1 MLKLARATALGIA
14 VLLAGCATEAP
25 VPAGAPEPIAPQ
37 PSDAAL
43 RPGLQPRYFY
53 GDFDHVDRVPT
64 APAEVAKGAVGKPVA
79 NLAAGSNTGRLWE
92 AQSDTQYGV
101 HFSGL
106 IKLQTGEYQF
116 AVKSNDG
123 VRVVL
128 DQTRILEDPTAH
140 PDRFTPPT
148 RVAIAKPGWYRLTV
162 QYFQRRGGAALE
174 LHWQPPGAAAL
185 SIVPAEALAHL
196 AGG

>member
-1 MLKLARATALGIA
+1 MLKLVRAAVLGLA
-14 VLLAGCATEAP
+14 VLLVGCAGEAP
-25 VPAGAPEPIAPQ
+25 APAGGPEPVAPQ
-37 PSDAAL
+37 PGDAAL

-64 APAEVAKGAVGKPVA
+64 QAADVAKGAVGKPVA

-106 IKLQTGEYQF
+106 IKLAAGDYQF

-123 VRVVL
+123 VRVFL
-128 DQTRILEDPTAH
+128 DRTRILEDPTAH
-140 PDRFTPPT
+140 PDRFTPPAKVT
-148 RVAIAKPGWYRLTV
+148 IAKAGWYRLTV

-185 SIVPAEALAHL
+185 SIVPPEALAHV

>member
-1 MLKLARATALGIA
+1 MLKLAHAAALGLA
-14 VLLAGCATEAP
+14 VLLAGCAGEAP
-25 VPAGAPEPIAPQ
+25 VPAGGPTPVAPQ
-37 PSDAAL
+37 PGDAAL

-53 GDFDHVDRVPT
+53 GDFNHVDLVPT
-64 APAEVAKGAVGKPVA
+64 KPADVAKGNLGKPVA
-79 NLAAGSNTGRLWE
+79 NLAANSNTGRLWE

-106 IKLQTGEYQF
+106 IKLQAGEYQF

-123 VRVVL
+123 VRVFL
-128 DQTRILEDPTAH
+128 DQARILEDPTAH

-148 RVAIAKPGWYRLTV
+148 RVTIAKPGWYRLTV
-162 QYFQRRGGAALE
+162 QYFQRRGSAALE

-185 SIVPAEALAHL
+185 SIVPAEALAHV